1 MRALGP
7 RRRALRWPLLYSAGV
22 FGRLDRGGGWFSLRE
37 RGGEVRTCWIDVG
50 STSCW
55 AGRPAGPRSVRSAG
69 PAAQSDDDARARGAV
84 YAAVDARLYRIRRD
98 GDRLT
103 RDPRPLILPAQV
115 QEGWQHPSGRYFYL
129 ASSDQ
134 RTSTARVRHHYLN
147 AFEVDASGGLHPLGN
162 AVELAHRPIYITVD
176 RRGEHVIS
184 AFSFR
189 PELAGGAPPRG
200 RRVEAPRR
208 SSSRPASDAGYYA
221 HAVYVLPSNRSVL
234 LVARG
239 NEPEP
244 AVHTE
249 DPGGLYVYE
258 FENGRLTGR
267 QTVAPNGGLDYRA
280 RHADFHPSGRWV
292 YVDLETQNLLHT
304 YAIGEDDTLSE
315 EPLFVSTTLAAPEAY
330 RGGQTTSSIRMH
342 PTNGRTLYVANRGRG
357 TETFQGERVA
367 NGTENTIS
375 VFDVDPHTGEPTL
388 IQTADT
394 HSIAVRTMA
403 FAPDG
408 RSMVAANTAPGYVRV
423 DDRLESVPATLTLY
437 DIEADGRLTFKSTL
451 PVETRGETMF
461 WCGVVRY

>member
-1 MRALGP
+1 MLDRRRFNVLLGGTAGWAALGP
-7 RRRALRWPLLYSAGV
+7 LGRA
-22 FGRLDRGGGWFSLRE
+22 
-37 RGGEVRTCWIDVG
+37 
-50 STSCW
+50 
-55 AGRPAGPRSVRSAG
+55 
-69 PAAQSDDDARARGAV
+69 AAQNDDDAHARGAV
-84 YAAVDARLYRIRRD
+84 YAAVDAKLYRIRRD

-103 RDPRPLILPAQV
+103 RDPRPLVLPAQV

-147 AFEVDASGGLHPLGN
+147 AFEVDSSGGLRPLGN

-176 RRGEHVIS
+176 RSGEHVIS
-184 AFSFR
+184 AFSF
-189 PELAGGAPPRG
+189 PSSLAVHRLEADGSIGAE
-200 RRVEAPRR
+200 VEQ
-208 SSSRPASDAGYYA
+208 PAGLDAGYYA

-244 AVHTE
+244 AIHTE
-249 DPGGLYVYE
+249 DPGGLYVYG
-258 FENGRLTGR
+258 FENGRLTSK
-267 QTVAPNGGLDYRA
+267 QTVAPNGGLEYRA

-304 YAIGEDDTLSE
+304 YAIGEDDALSE

-357 TETFQGERVA
+357 TEMFHGERVA

-423 DDRLESVPATLTLY
+423 EDRLESVPATLTLY
-437 DIEADGRLTFKSTL
+437 DIEADGRLTFKSML